1 VIRSFLCV
9 IQGHVLIKFGYISFK
24 VMELDS
30 ILPSDLQPV
39 DCSVQQKI

>member
-1 VIRSFLCV
+1 MCEISRVKDKACFEI
-9 IQGHVLIKFGYISFK
+9 IKLYR
-24 VMELDS
+24 LDS